1 VIIPRD
7 LTVAVTCIRLFIP
20 ESREQRHNL
29 SDFGDEFRNQTAA
42 EMVHVCTI
50 IRIFVHRQCEAREVC
65 FNNGRVVVTKA
76 QHIPSPDRSVD
87 DAAGRCCRDCFP
99 NPQAGPNWPRVAAR
113 CRSDDACIDT
123 FSPKVV
129 GVEIGRKA
137 AKQRIAEEAGGY
149 EEVRLWRVCM
159 VS

>member
-7 LTVAVTCIRLFIP
+7 LTLAVTSTRSFIP

-29 SDFGDEFRNQTAA
+29 SDFGDVIRNQTAA
-42 EMVHVCTI
+42 EMVRVHVCTI
-50 IRIFVHRQCEAREVC
+50 IRIFIHCTSKVC
-65 FNNGRVVVTKA
+65 FNNGRVVVTQV
-76 QHIPSPDRSVD
+76 QHKPSPDRSVD
-87 DAAGRCCRDCFP
+87 DGAGRCCRDCFP
-99 NPQAGPNWPRVAAR
+99 GPQAGPNWPRVPAW

-149 EEVRLWRVCM
+149 KEVRL
-159 VS
+159 